1 MKKKKDKR
9 SLFPYVAFVIRI
21 CFGLFAMAVAVIF
34 FLRLTDSAT
43 DRFSYALSY
52 LIPVMAAVI
61 VFGDIYMHWK
71 LDIRPLR
78 EAKRDR
84 KKNPAG

>member
-1 MKKKKDKR
+1 MKKKKDRR

-21 CFGLFAMAVAVIF
+21 AFALFAMTVAVIF
-34 FLRLTDSAT
+34 FHRLIDSAT

-61 VFGDIYMHWK
+61 VFGDLYMHWK
-71 LDIRPLR
+71 HDIRPLQMASR
-78 EAKRDR
+78 IRR
-84 KKNPAG
+84 KNPAE